1 MALAL
6 AATITAHPLANDDFL
21 EPSIRNE
28 VDHALDVARAALSAQ
43 GTNTTCAASTRAPR
57 DIWPFT
63 TNGTSRTGIAIR
75 LVSSQQGDGRWIDGT
90 NDVTKAAV
98 KILESL

>member
-21 EPSIRNE
+21 EPSVRNE
-28 VDHALDVARAALSAQ
+28 VDHALDVARAALAAR
-43 GTNTTCAASTRAPR
+43 GTNATCAASTRAPCE
-57 DIWPFT
+57 IWPFT

-75 LVSSQQGDGRWIDGT
+75 IVSNQQDDGRWTCGT
-90 NDVTKAAV
+90 NDVTAAA
-98 KILESL
+98 IELLESL